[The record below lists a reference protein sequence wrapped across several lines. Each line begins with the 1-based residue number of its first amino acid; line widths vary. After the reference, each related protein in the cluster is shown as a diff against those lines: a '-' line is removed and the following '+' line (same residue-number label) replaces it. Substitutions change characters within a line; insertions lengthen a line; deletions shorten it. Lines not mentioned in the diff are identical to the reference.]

1 MNIAII
7 GAGAYGQA
15 LAKILTDNQHTVKF
29 YDPNIYPD
37 VSLDAAC
44 YQAAAIII
52 AIPSIHLA
60 DFLNN
65 YPERFH
71 KIPTIL
77 ASKGMTDVSAF
88 ADFAQFSV
96 ISGPGFATEII
107 DGKPTTL
114 TASNPFAMGLFQNQ
128 QVTVELCNDII
139 GIVLCG
145 ALKNIYAIGAGY
157 YSNSENMSATFIQHA
172 HAEMK
177 QYLADH
183 GAKRA
188 TAELAC
194 GLGDLILTCIND
206 TSRNFRCGVALREG
220 KNIAEINTELKTVE
234 GLSALLHV
242 DTDNYALL
250 RTVRDLVASHS
261 N

>member
-77 ASKGMTDVSAF
+77 ASKA
-88 ADFAQFSV
+88 
-96 ISGPGFATEII
+96 
-107 DGKPTTL
+107 
-114 TASNPFAMGLFQNQ
+114 
-128 QVTVELCNDII
+128 
-139 GIVLCG
+139 
-145 ALKNIYAIGAGY
+145 
-157 YSNSENMSATFIQHA
+157 
-172 HAEMK
+172 
-177 QYLADH
+177 
-183 GAKRA
+183 
-188 TAELAC
+188 
-194 GLGDLILTCIND
+194 
-206 TSRNFRCGVALREG
+206 
-220 KNIAEINTELKTVE
+220 
-234 GLSALLHV
+234 
-242 DTDNYALL
+242 
-250 RTVRDLVASHS
+250 
-261 N
+261 